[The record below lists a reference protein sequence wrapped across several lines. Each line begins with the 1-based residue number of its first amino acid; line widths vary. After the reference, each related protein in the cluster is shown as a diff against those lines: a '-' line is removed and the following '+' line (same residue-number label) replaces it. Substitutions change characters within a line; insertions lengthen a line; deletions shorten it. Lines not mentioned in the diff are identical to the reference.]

1 MAYKAVCISSKDG
14 ADAAQAARLIA
25 EGLGFRL
32 IDEDIVARAAVEA
45 GVEQDVV
52 ADVERRKS
60 MLAKLLEGM
69 GPASMAMGAAPA
81 DVGYG
86 QPGSDELRGLIRSVI
101 EETASR
107 GQVVIAAHSAS
118 LALAGRSDVMRVLIT
133 ASPETRQRRMAGEL
147 EGDQKEAARFVKR
160 SDAGR
165 ADYMKRF
172 YGISEEQPTHYDLVI
187 NTDRLSATDAARLVV
202 GAVNGSQ
209 PA

>member
-1 MAYKAVCISSKDG
+1 M
-14 ADAAQAARLIA
+14 
-25 EGLGFRL
+25 
-32 IDEDIVARAAVEA
+32 
-45 GVEQDVV
+45 
-52 ADVERRKS
+52 
-60 MLAKLLEGM
+60 
-69 GPASMAMGAAPA
+69 
-81 DVGYG
+81 
-86 QPGSDELRGLIRSVI
+86 
-101 EETASR
+101 
-107 GQVVIAAHSAS
+107 IAAHSAS